1 MNHSGASSAF
11 EILTQGLTFN
21 KVKYGREIEIFERCA
36 KHAREAAAGADE
48 RGGAPV
54 APAAAAGEQGLLEAA
69 DVQGN
74 DIKARI
80 ARTEILLADRNV
92 ANAMSELEGVGGATG
107 ETLSPWLI
115 RAQGHL
121 DAHDALAVI
130 EAQAIARL
138 LAEGGS

>member
-74 DIKARI
+74 DPWEKANVIRKRNKIKVHGSAPPAPI
-80 ARTEILLADRNV
+80 TSFEALADGQSGEEQLVCNTKRLVRNV
-92 ANAMSELEGVGGATG
+92 TSFYKAPT
-107 ETLSPWLI
+107 
-115 RAQGHL
+115 
-121 DAHDALAVI
+121 AV
-130 EAQAIARL
+130 QKQVRP
-138 LAEGGS
+138 